1 MGSFKTN
8 MLNLRL
14 ILSKWNFF
22 WLLCAHKM
30 LNLLNFSQNKLV
42 FPPPLWTFRRIFT
55 HAYRGQNEDY
65 CKYLLTALL
74 HESWRVEDWEVKGVT
89 DMETFVTEEAGERE
103 ALQTLLNTGET
114 EVTVARYR
122 EEVRKMLGLP
132 ETVVNAETVSN

>member
-1 MGSFKTN
+1 M
-8 MLNLRL
+8 
-14 ILSKWNFF
+14 
-22 WLLCAHKM
+22 
-30 LNLLNFSQNKLV
+30 
-42 FPPPLWTFRRIFT
+42 
-55 HAYRGQNEDY
+55 
-65 CKYLLTALL
+65 
-74 HESWRVEDWEVKGVT
+74 KGVT